1 MIITPIPFHYPIS
14 KLKIMERNAT
24 NQISIWEGLRQSLAD
39 FGLLVK
45 FKLTLLV
52 LFSAVMSYA
61 IVCAGKV
68 DWTMMALLT
77 FGGFMVTGAANA
89 LNQVLERDY
98 DRLMPRTANRPVA
111 TGRMSVS
118 RAVLLAGLMAMA
130 GLSVLSFL
138 HPIAGF
144 LGTLSLMS
152 YAFVYTPLKRS
163 TPLSVVVGAVPGALP
178 LIIGCVVHEGTISP
192 VAMMLF
198 SLQFLWQFPH
208 FWAVAW
214 LADDDYKK
222 AGFYLLP
229 SKNGEK
235 DPATGLLS
243 FAFCVLMVG
252 NAGLG
257 YALGFV
263 SVWATAVL
271 LALNVY
277 WAWLCWRLH
286 KDCSREAARRQ
297 MFMSF
302 LHLPVSLIV
311 LLIDKI

>member
-1 MIITPIPFHYPIS
+1 M
-14 KLKIMERNAT
+14 KREAT
-24 NQISIWEGLRQSLAD
+24 KQVSVWENMTSGIRD

-61 IVCAGKV
+61 IVAAGHAS
-68 DWTMMALLT
+68 WSAMLMLT
-77 FGGFMVTGAANA
+77 LGGFFVTGAANA
-89 LNQVLERDY
+89 LNQVLERDF
-98 DRLMPRTANRPVA
+98 DRMMPRTANRPVA

-118 RAVLLAGLMAMA
+118 TAVLCAGLMAVA
-130 GLSVLSFL
+130 GITMLALFNPLAS
-138 HPIAGF
+138 F
-144 LGTLSLMS
+144 LGTLSLIS

-178 LIIGCVVHEGTISP
+178 LIIGCVAYEGYISSTA
-192 VAMMLF
+192 VMLF
-198 SLQFLWQFPH
+198 TLQFLWQFPH

-235 DPATGLLS
+235 DASVGLLS
-243 FAFCVLMVG
+243 FAFCLLMV
-252 NAGLG
+252 ASALIAFFMGLVG
-257 YALGFV
+257 LV
-263 SVWATAVL
+263 ATAVL
-271 LALNVY
+271 VTLNVY
-277 WAWLCWRLH
+277 WAWRCWQLYRT
-286 KDCSREAARRQ
+286 CSREAARTQ
-297 MFMSF
+297 MFVSF
-302 LHLPVSLIV
+302 FHLPVSLIV

>member
-1 MIITPIPFHYPIS
+1 
-14 KLKIMERNAT
+14 MERNAT
-24 NQISIWEGLRQSLAD
+24 KQISVWGNLAQAIGD

-61 IVCAGKV
+61 IVCGGRI
-68 DWTMMALLT
+68 DWTVMALLS
-77 FGGFMVTGAANA
+77 FGGFMVTGASNA
-89 LNQVLERDY
+89 LNQVLEREY
-98 DRLMPRTANRPVA
+98 DRLMTRTANRPVA

-118 RAVLLAGLMAMA
+118 TAVLWAGLMAMV
-130 GLSVLSFL
+130 GITVLSFL

-144 LGTLSLMS
+144 LGTLSLIS

-163 TPLSVVVGAVPGALP
+163 TPLSVVVGAIPGALP
-178 LIIGCVVHEGTISP
+178 LIIGCVVQEGTISP

-214 LADDDYKK
+214 LADEDYKK

-235 DPATGLLS
+235 DPTTGLLS
-243 FAFCVLMVG
+243 FGFCLLMIG
-252 NAGLG
+252 NAVLGWSLG
-257 YALGFV
+257 YVGF
-263 SVWATAVL
+263 WATAILVL
-271 LALNVY
+271 LNVY
-277 WAWLCWRLH
+277 WAWLCLGLYRQ
-286 KDCSREAARRQ
+286 CSRDAARKQ

-311 LLIDKI
+311 ILVDKM

>member
-1 MIITPIPFHYPIS
+1 
-14 KLKIMERNAT
+14 MERNAAKQVT
-24 NQISIWEGLRQSLAD
+24 IWEGLTQSMTD

-61 IVCAGKV
+61 IVSGDKV
-68 DWTMMALLT
+68 DWATMALLAL
-77 FGGFMVTGAANA
+77 GGFMVTGAANA
-89 LNQVLERDY
+89 LNQVLEREY

-118 RAVLLAGLMAMA
+118 TAVLWAGLMAMA
-130 GLSVLSFL
+130 GITVLSFL

-144 LGTLSLMS
+144 LGTLSLIS
-152 YAFVYTPLKRS
+152 YAFVYTPMKRS
-163 TPLSVVVGAVPGALP
+163 TPLSVLVGAVPGALP
-178 LIIGCVVHEGTISP
+178 LIIGCVVQEGAISH
-192 VAMMLF
+192 VALMLF

-214 LADDDYKK
+214 LADEDYKK

-235 DPATGLLS
+235 DATTGFLS
-243 FAFCVLMVG
+243 FIFCLLMIG

-257 YALGFV
+257 WALGYV
-263 SVWATAVL
+263 GIWATAVL
-271 LALNVY
+271 IALNVY
-277 WAWLCWRLH
+277 WAWLCWGLY
-286 KDCSREAARRQ
+286 KQCSREAARKQ

-311 LLIDKI
+311 LLIDKIYG

>member
-1 MIITPIPFHYPIS
+1 
-14 KLKIMERNAT
+14 MERNAAK
-24 NQISIWEGLRQSLAD
+24 QISIWGNLTQTVTD

-61 IVCAGKV
+61 IVCGGKV
-68 DWTMMALLT
+68 EWPMMALLA

-89 LNQVLERDY
+89 LNQVLEREY

-111 TGRMSVS
+111 TGRMSIS
-118 RAVLLAGLMAMA
+118 TAVLLAGLMAMI
-130 GLSVLSFL
+130 GITVLSFL

-144 LGTLSLMS
+144 LGTLSLIS

-163 TPLSVVVGAVPGALP
+163 TPLSVVVGAIPGALP
-178 LIIGCVVHEGTISP
+178 LIIGCVVQEGTISP

-214 LADDDYKK
+214 LADEDYKK
-222 AGFYLLP
+222 AGFFLLP
-229 SKNGEK
+229 SRNGEK
-235 DPATGLLS
+235 DQTTGLLS
-243 FAFCVLMVG
+243 FGFCLLMIG
-252 NAGLG
+252 NAVLAWYLG
-257 YALGFV
+257 YVGF
-263 SVWATAVL
+263 WATAILVV
-271 LALNVY
+271 LNVY
-277 WAWLCWRLH
+277 WAWLCWGLY
-286 KDCSREAARRQ
+286 KQCSREAARKQ

-311 LLIDKI
+311 LLMDKF

>member
-1 MIITPIPFHYPIS
+1 M
-14 KLKIMERNAT
+14 KREAT
-24 NQISIWEGLRQSLAD
+24 KQVSVWENMTSGIRD

-61 IVCAGKV
+61 IVAAGHAS
-68 DWTMMALLT
+68 WSAMLMLT
-77 FGGFMVTGAANA
+77 LGGFFVTGAANA
-89 LNQVLERDY
+89 LNQVLERDF
-98 DRLMPRTANRPVA
+98 DRMMPRTANRPVA

-118 RAVLLAGLMAMA
+118 TAVLCAGLMAVA
-130 GLSVLSFL
+130 GITMLALFNPLAS
-138 HPIAGF
+138 F
-144 LGTLSLMS
+144 LGTLSLIS

-178 LIIGCVVHEGTISP
+178 LIIGCVAYEGYISSTA
-192 VAMMLF
+192 VMLF
-198 SLQFLWQFPH
+198 TLQFLWQFPH

-235 DPATGLLS
+235 DASVGLLS
-243 FAFCVLMVG
+243 FVFCLLMV
-252 NAGLG
+252 ASALIAFFMGLVG
-257 YALGFV
+257 LV
-263 SVWATAVL
+263 ATAVL
-271 LALNVY
+271 VALNVY
-277 WAWLCWRLH
+277 WAWRCWQLYRT
-286 KDCSREAARRQ
+286 CSREAARTQ
-297 MFMSF
+297 MFVSF
-302 LHLPVSLIV
+302 FHLPVSLIV

>member
-1 MIITPIPFHYPIS
+1 
-14 KLKIMERNAT
+14 MERNAT
-24 NQISIWEGLRQSLAD
+24 KQIAIWGGLTQSITD

-61 IVCAGKV
+61 IVCGGNV
-68 DWTMMALLT
+68 DWGTMVLLA

-118 RAVLLAGLMAMA
+118 KAVLLAGLMAMT
-130 GLSVLSFL
+130 GITVLSFFN
-138 HPIAGF
+138 PIAGF

-152 YAFVYTPLKRS
+152 YAFVYTPMKRS

-178 LIIGCVVHEGTISP
+178 LIIGCVVHEGAISQT
-192 VAMMLF
+192 AMMLF

-235 DPATGLLS
+235 DATTGMLS

-252 NAGLG
+252 NAMLG
-257 YALGFV
+257 FALGLVGF
-263 SVWATAVL
+263 WATAVL
-271 LALNVY
+271 LVLNVY
-277 WAWLCWRLH
+277 WAWLCWRLY
-286 KDCSREAARRQ
+286 KDCSREAARKQ

-302 LHLPVSLIV
+302 LHLPLSLIV
-311 LLIDKI
+311 ILIDKL